1 LPWAHRSDTVAVV
14 EELDKLLTDLARY
27 AAEDGTQA
35 PSTEFAALA
44 IRQLFVRKEIRVRGE
59 IEARREQ
66 AN

>member
-1 LPWAHRSDTVAVV
+1 V